1 MGQVP
6 SVRNSAPRRRR
17 FRWTIA
23 RKITALVVLS
33 VGLLAGLGGLASVS
47 AAQLR
52 ALSGDQ
58 AGLGTGNALL
68 VDLDMQESNATIALN
83 RALLATTDAERQ
95 HARELYSAAEKA
107 AQADFAAIDSL
118 GLGDGVAAPLAAL
131 AGDYSTYLTQEQK
144 SVEEALTVDPAGPQ
158 AKKITADDDQRG
170 AAIEG
175 RITDTR
181 DVLAGVFAKSSDQTN
196 RKASSVFIGVIVA
209 VLIAVAAL
217 GSIGGF
223 LVRGIR
229 RALAQ
234 LRDRM
239 TDIADG
245 DGDLTARLSE
255 AAVDETGEVAA
266 AVNRFIARVH
276 EVIRQ
281 MADAAGTLGG
291 SVDTLSA
298 MTAEMS
304 TNAEQTS
311 EQAAVVSSAAADVSR
326 NVSTLSSGSEEMG
339 ASIRE
344 IAMNAAEAAQ
354 VSGSAVTIAATA
366 RSTVAELSA
375 ASAEIGNVVK
385 LITAIAEQTNLLAL
399 NATIEA
405 ARAGESGK
413 GFAVVAGEVKEL
425 AQETAKA
432 TDDITQRVAAI
443 QTGTTAA
450 VDAISMITEI
460 VGKISD
466 FSTTIASAVEEQTA
480 TTNEMA
486 RSVTEAAD
494 SATQIATNITTVAS
508 GASSTSEAA
517 AEASRTTVTVSGV
530 VTDLRATVGSFRY

>member
-6 SVRNSAPRRRR
+6 SVRDSAPRRRR

-107 AQADFAAIDSL
+107 ARADFAAIDSL

-131 AGDYSTYLTQEQK
+131 AGDYNTYLSQEQK

-209 VLIAVAAL
+209 VLVAVAAL